1 MERLNSSQNTQQ
13 VAGLEEQ
20 KTPVLEQEVMTAIT
34 LSDSG
39 SGTTKKVSPFSKR
52 LLPVV
57 VLGVLLGAG
66 AIASG
71 IYAYR
76 RWQYTQNN
84 LQTDHAYVTADIHP
98 VTSRISGIVTE
109 VAVSDNQVV
118 SPGTVLV
125 KLDPRDY
132 QISLAQAKASLELAK
147 QQANLAQEKIKNAA
161 NNPLVLQVSEPL
173 PANPTNR
180 NTKTKQPAVKNN
192 LSQLQAIS
200 QQRELNQQQYKI
212 AQAAIAQKQADL
224 KKAELQL
231 SYTNIT
237 ALVDGKIGN
246 KNIQVGQR
254 VEPGQT
260 LFTIVQPNPWIIAN
274 FQETQLE
281 KIQPGQNVNIK
292 IPAFHSRTFQGKVD
306 SMYPTS
312 SMFAFPPEDISSE
325 ERLPDNAIGNIDL
338 QEIPVKIVF
347 DPNSIQGYESR
358 ITPGMSAI
366 VTVKTK

>member
-20 KTPVLEQEVMTAIT
+20 NTPVLEQEVMSAIT
-34 LSDSG
+34 PSDSG
-39 SGTTKKVSPFSKR
+39 RDSTKKVSPFSKR

-76 RWQYTQNN
+76 RWQYTQIN
-84 LQTDHAYVTADIHP
+84 LQTNNAYVTADIHP
-98 VTSRISGIVTE
+98 VTSRISGVVTK
-109 VAVSDNQVV
+109 VAVSDNQAV
-118 SPGTVLV
+118 SRGMVLV
-125 KLDPRDY
+125 ELDPRDY

-147 QQANLAQEKIKNAA
+147 QQANLAQTKIKNAA
-161 NNPLVLQVSEPL
+161 NSPLVLQLSEPRPQN
-173 PANPTNR
+173 PANKNTQTN
-180 NTKTKQPAVKNN
+180 KNN
-192 LSQLQAIS
+192 LSQLQAFT
-200 QQRELNQQQYKI
+200 QQRELNEQQYKT

-224 KKAELQL
+224 KKAELEL
-231 SYTNIT
+231 SYTKIT

-246 KNIQVGQR
+246 RNVQVGQR
-254 VEPGQT
+254 IEPGQT

-281 KIQPGQNVNIK
+281 KIQPGQNVDIK

-312 SMFAFPPEDISSE
+312 SMFAFPPEDIPPD
-325 ERLPDNAIGNIDL
+325 ERPPVNAIRNSDM
-338 QEIPVKIVF
+338 QQIPVKIVF

-358 ITPGMSAI
+358 ITPGMSAM

>member
-34 LSDSG
+34 VSDSG
-39 SGTTKKVSPFSKR
+39 SSTTKRVSPFSKR

-57 VLGVLLGAG
+57 GLGVLLGVG

-84 LQTDHAYVTADIHP
+84 LQTGHAYVTADIHP
-98 VTSRISGIVTE
+98 VTSRISGVVTE
-109 VAVSDNQVV
+109 VAVSDNQFV

-161 NNPLVLQVSEPL
+161 NNPVFLQLSEPRPQN
-173 PANPTNR
+173 PANKNTQTN
-180 NTKTKQPAVKNN
+180 KNN
-192 LSQLQAIS
+192 LSQLQVIR
-200 QQRELNQQQYKI
+200 QQRELNEQQYKT

-231 SYTNIT
+231 SYTQIT

-325 ERLPDNAIGNIDL
+325 ERLPASAIGNNEM
-338 QEIPVKIVF
+338 QEIPIKIVF

-366 VTVKTK
+366 VTVKTQ